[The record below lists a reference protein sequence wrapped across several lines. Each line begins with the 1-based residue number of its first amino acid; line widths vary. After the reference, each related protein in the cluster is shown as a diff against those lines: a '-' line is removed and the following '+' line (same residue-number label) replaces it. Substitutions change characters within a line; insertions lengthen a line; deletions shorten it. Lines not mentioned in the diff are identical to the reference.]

1 MIVVHHLADSRS
13 QRILWLLEE
22 LELDYEVKR
31 CERDPKTYLAPAE
44 LKKLHPLGK
53 APILED
59 NGVVMA
65 ETGAIIDYLLETYD
79 REYQLHP
86 ERGTAY
92 GRQFSYWMHYAEG
105 SAMSPLLL
113 KLIFSQ
119 LPVRAPALVR
129 PLVKSIA
136 AKANNSFINPQLKT
150 HFGFIE
156 NSLVGRWFVGNGFSA
171 ADIMMSFPLEAA
183 ATRGLDLE
191 KNPNIARFLRT
202 IHARPAY
209 QAALQR
215 GGNYAYAHAGDHT
228 D

>member
-22 LELDYEVKR
+22 LGLDYEVKR
-31 CERDPKTYLAPAE
+31 YERDPKTYLAPPE

-59 NGVVMA
+59 EGIVMA
-65 ETGAIIDYLLETYD
+65 ETGAIIEYLLDTYD
-79 REYQLHP
+79 REHQFHP

-105 SAMSPLLL
+105 SAMPPLLL
-113 KLIFSQ
+113 KLVFSQ
-119 LPVRAPALVR
+119 LPVRAPALAR
-129 PLVKSIA
+129 PLVRSIA

-150 HFGFIE
+150 HFDFIE
-156 NSLVGRWFVGNGFSA
+156 NSLVGRGFVGNGFSA
-171 ADIMMSFPLEAA
+171 ADIMMSFALEAA

-191 KNPNIARFLRT
+191 QYPNIARFLRT
-202 IHARPAY
+202 IHAREAY
-209 QAALQR
+209 QTALNR
-215 GGNYAYAHAGDHT
+215 GGDYAYAHAGDHT

>member
-31 CERDPKTYLAPAE
+31 YERDPKTYLAPAE

-65 ETGAIIDYLLETYD
+65 ETGAIIEYLLDTYD
-79 REYQLHP
+79 SEHRLHP

-105 SAMSPLLL
+105 SAMPPLLL
-113 KLIFSQ
+113 KLVFSQ
-119 LPVRAPALVR
+119 LPLRAPALVK
-129 PLVKSIA
+129 PLVRSISD
-136 AKANNSFINPQLKT
+136 KANKSFIGPQLAT

-156 NSLVGRWFVGNGFSA
+156 NSLIGGWFVGNGFSA
-171 ADIMMSFPLEAA
+171 ADIMMSFALEAA
-183 ATRGLDLE
+183 GTRGLDLDQ
-191 KNPNIARFLRT
+191 NPNIARFLRT

-215 GGNYAYAHAGDHT
+215 GGDYTYAHAGDHT